1 MGIPK
6 DKFVQS
12 ILSECAAHASDMKYG
27 PFLATDLEYTKKDK
41 ALFAISYAPYQSP
54 NGQVTAINL
63 IHLLVVATAR
73 PI

>member
-1 MGIPK
+1 M
-6 DKFVQS
+6 
-12 ILSECAAHASDMKYG
+12 
-27 PFLATDLEYTKKDK
+27 KKDE

-54 NGQVTAINL
+54 KKGYGQVTAINL